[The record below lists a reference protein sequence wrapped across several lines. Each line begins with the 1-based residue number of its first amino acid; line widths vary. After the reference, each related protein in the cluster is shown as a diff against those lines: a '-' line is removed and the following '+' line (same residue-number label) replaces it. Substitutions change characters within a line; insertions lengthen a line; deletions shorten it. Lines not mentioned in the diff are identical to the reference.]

1 MEEKQQPMK
10 MVSLVQKLGTYN
22 YKLIIPAE
30 VEKKIRF
37 ACQKVWSTEWSGAL
51 FFTHEGSFENDDL
64 VIRCVDIYI
73 MDIGTQAYTEFDM
86 NPDIIA
92 YMCDNPELLDCQ
104 MGLLHSHNNMSSFF
118 SQTDQNTLR
127 EEGRDRNNFVS
138 LIVNNAG
145 TYTAAITRRIKSKQ
159 VKESVSFEFFGDGE
173 KHDTKEY
180 ISDADEIEW
189 FYLKI
194 EKEGEHYSFPDMA
207 SRLEEIR
214 KRKEEE
220 AKRKER
226 EKARGFNGIA
236 GGYSNSYKGSV
247 YNPQAYKPTVASSQT
262 VIVGSANLN
271 KGKIEQQEP
280 VQKTLFEKESE
291 LPFGGPNDS
300 LISYGKIS
308 VKAEIIESLV
318 KQLITCSIIL
328 PGESKVDIDKWAKNM
343 PTLYERRFGK
353 GKEGIKRFKDWVD
366 IYTEFLTWNI
376 KDESLE
382 AMGYDEIE
390 IQAICAHDL
399 IEALTQL
406 PENDYIKIYIDELE
420 KYLIL

>member
-37 ACQKVWSTEWSGAL
+37 ACQKVWNTEWSGTL

-86 NPDIIA
+86 NPDVIA
-92 YMCDNPELLDCQ
+92 YMCQNPELLDCQ
-104 MGLLHSHNNMSSFF
+104 MGLIHSHNNMSTFF
-118 SQTDQNTLR
+118 SGTDTATLK

-180 ISDADEIEW
+180 TSDADEIEW

-207 SRLEEIR
+207 SRLEEIK

-220 AKRKER
+220 AKRIER
-226 EKARGFNGIA
+226 EKVRGFNGIA
-236 GGYSNSYKGSV
+236 GVYSNPYKGIA

-262 VIVGSANLN
+262 VAVGPANLN
-271 KGKIEQQEP
+271 KGKIEQKP
-280 VQKTLFEKESE
+280 VQKTLFEQENE
-291 LPFGGPNDS
+291 LPFEELNDS
-300 LISYGKIS
+300 PIPYGEVS
-308 VKAEIIESLV
+308 VKDEIIESLV
-318 KQLITCSIIL
+318 KQLVTCSIIL
-328 PGESKVDIDKWAKNM
+328 SNESKVDIDKWAKSM
-343 PTLYERRFGK
+343 PMLYERRFGK
-353 GKEGIKRFKDWVD
+353 GEEGMKRFRDWAG

-376 KDESLE
+376 EDEDLE
-382 AMGYDEIE
+382 AIGYDETE
-390 IQAICAHDL
+390 IQSICAHDL

-406 PENDYIKIYIDELE
+406 PENDYIKVYIDELE